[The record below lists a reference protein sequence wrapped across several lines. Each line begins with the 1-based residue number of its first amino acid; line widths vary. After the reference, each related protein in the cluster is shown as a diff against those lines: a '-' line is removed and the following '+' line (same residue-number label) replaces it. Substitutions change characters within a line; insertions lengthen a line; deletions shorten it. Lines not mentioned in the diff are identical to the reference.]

1 MLRLLAAPLPDEL
14 YLRLRYRAA
23 YGRWPN
29 IASPTDINEYIL
41 GQMLSSNDPLMAET
55 CDKWRARAYVKD
67 RVGEQYLT
75 ELYLHASD
83 ITEIQTAR
91 LPPTFVMK
99 PSHASGAVRIVND
112 AGRTTDRALQAEARR
127 WLRLDHYRRGR
138 EWVYKGLP
146 KAILIEQN
154 LSVDGVVP
162 HDYKLYIHKGR
173 CFLLHVDTD
182 RFSQHQRAF
191 FDRAWN
197 RVPVTWNYPE
207 AGDVPRPHRL
217 EEMLEIAERLAAPF
231 SFVRVDLY
239 EVGGRV
245 FFGELTHFP
254 AAGHGCPP
262 ASARA
267 IFAMMQAR

>member
-1 MLRLLAAPLPDEL
+1 MSVLRLLASPLPDEL

-41 GQMLSSNDPLMAET
+41 GQMLSSSDPLMAET
-55 CDKWRARAYVKD
+55 CDKWRARAYV
-67 RVGEQYLT
+67 RAT
-75 ELYLHASD
+75 EV
-83 ITEIQTAR
+83 QTAR

-99 PSHASGAVRIVND
+99 PSHASGAVRIVNG
-112 AGRTTDRALQAEARR
+112 AEPITDEQLQAEARR
-127 WLRLDHYRRGR
+127 WLRLDHYKRGR
-138 EWVYKGLP
+138 EWVYKDLP

-162 HDYKLYIHKGR
+162 HDYKLYVHGGR

-182 RFSQHQRAF
+182 RFSRHQRAF

-207 AGDVPRPHRL
+207 AGDVARPHRL